1 MEIKDIQISLI
12 LDQYLAWMDQR
23 KELDLEVASEFVTMA
38 SQLLYIKTRML
49 LSIHDEEA
57 LSEMEQLIA
66 TLEAHQRNENYLKIK
81 EVVPQLD
88 QRYTYGRDFL
98 TKEPEPLQPNKE
110 YRYVHPKEDLKKA
123 MLAVLARS
131 DHKLPP
137 PVSAFQGIVGREP
150 YPVAEKAM
158 EILNRL
164 LHLGVTRFRSLFRGS
179 RSRSEVVAT
188 FLAVLELCK
197 AKRLRLAGTAEDCN
211 RHQHGGRADRRRLP
225 PPQTGQN
232 NREEVCCVE
241 LKEMEAALEAVLF
254 AAGEP
259 VGVERLCLGLETDRP
274 TLDAVAQRLMD
285 QYSYER
291 RGIRLLRLDASYQLC
306 SAPEYAD
313 YVRKTLESRKPAR
326 LSQPALEVLAI
337 IAYYQPV
344 TRAYVDQVR
353 GVDSSYTVGLL
364 LERDLIEESGRL
376 AVPGR
381 PILYRTTKTFL
392 RSFGLSSLEELP
404 ELPSGTQEGDQMTL
418 KLEEAVA
425 KLKAE
430 EAGETPPEAAG
441 GGTP

>member
-1 MEIKDIQISLI
+1 M
-12 LDQYLAWMDQR
+12 
-23 KELDLEVASEFVTMA
+23 
-38 SQLLYIKTRML
+38 
-49 LSIHDEEA
+49 
-57 LSEMEQLIA
+57 
-66 TLEAHQRNENYLKIK
+66 
-81 EVVPQLD
+81 
-88 QRYTYGRDFL
+88 
-98 TKEPEPLQPNKE
+98 
-110 YRYVHPKEDLKKA
+110 
-123 MLAVLARS
+123 
-131 DHKLPP
+131 
-137 PVSAFQGIVGREP
+137 
-150 YPVAEKAM
+150 
-158 EILNRL
+158 
-164 LHLGVTRFRSLFRGS
+164 
-179 RSRSEVVAT
+179 
-188 FLAVLELCK
+188 
-197 AKRLRLAGTAEDCN
+197 
-211 RHQHGGRADRRRLP
+211 
-225 PPQTGQN
+225 
-232 NREEVCCVE
+232 E

-259 VGVERLCLGLETDRP
+259 VGVERLCLSLEADRP
-274 TLDAVAQRLMD
+274 TLDAVAQRPLD
-285 QYSYER
+285 QITYGA
-291 RGIRLLRLDASYQLC
+291 RGNRPVGLDDSYQMC

-430 EAGETPPEAAG
+430 EAGETPEGETPPEPAEG
-441 GGTP
+441 GAP

>member
-1 MEIKDIQISLI
+1 M
-12 LDQYLAWMDQR
+12 
-23 KELDLEVASEFVTMA
+23 
-38 SQLLYIKTRML
+38 
-49 LSIHDEEA
+49 
-57 LSEMEQLIA
+57 
-66 TLEAHQRNENYLKIK
+66 
-81 EVVPQLD
+81 
-88 QRYTYGRDFL
+88 
-98 TKEPEPLQPNKE
+98 
-110 YRYVHPKEDLKKA
+110 
-123 MLAVLARS
+123 
-131 DHKLPP
+131 
-137 PVSAFQGIVGREP
+137 
-150 YPVAEKAM
+150 
-158 EILNRL
+158 
-164 LHLGVTRFRSLFRGS
+164 
-179 RSRSEVVAT
+179 
-188 FLAVLELCK
+188 
-197 AKRLRLAGTAEDCN
+197 
-211 RHQHGGRADRRRLP
+211 
-225 PPQTGQN
+225 
-232 NREEVCCVE
+232 E
-241 LKEMEAALEAVLF
+241 LKEMEAALEAILF

-259 VGVERLCLGLETDRP
+259 VGVERLCLGLEADRP

-326 LSQPALEVLAI
+326 LSQPALEVLAV

-418 KLEEAVA
+418 KLEEAIA
-425 KLKAE
+425 KRRAQEAGEGSEEAAVPDSPAE
-430 EAGETPPEAAG
+430 EAP
-441 GGTP
+441 